1 MLDSIYKKQSWEYMK
16 GERLELV
23 KRIKEECA
31 KKGLTVLEF
40 EQAAGLPK
48 NSIYK
53 WDKNSPAY
61 TKVVA
66 VADVLRVSLDTLCRD

>member
-1 MLDSIYKKQSWEYMK
+1 M
-16 GERLELV
+16 ELV

-31 KKGLTVLEF
+31 KKGLTVLEV

-66 VADVLRVSLDTLCRD
+66 DVLRVSLDTLCRD

>member
-1 MLDSIYKKQSWEYMK
+1 M
-16 GERLELV
+16 ELV

-31 KKGLTVLEF
+31 KKVLEV